1 MPVLDRSAAA
11 SGLRGGGRD
20 PPARQIEPAA
30 AARCGGV
37 RGVETPVVFSVMS
50 SRIHVI
56 GIAPC
61 T

>member
-20 PPARQIEPAA
+20 PPARQIERAA

-37 RGVETPVVFSVMS
+37 RGETPVVFSVMS